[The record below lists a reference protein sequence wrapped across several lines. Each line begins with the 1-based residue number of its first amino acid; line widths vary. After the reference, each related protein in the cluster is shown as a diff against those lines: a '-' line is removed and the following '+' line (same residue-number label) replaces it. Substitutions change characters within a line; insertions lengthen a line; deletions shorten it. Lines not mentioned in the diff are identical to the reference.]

1 MHLEVFAEGDSFLH
15 RMDPRVKIIVFLS
28 FSLLCATSNTLKIT
42 FLYLLYSASLI
53 FCSKI
58 RLKAFLTRLLGANFF
73 IGLIWL
79 FVPMRYFQLEQALMV
94 TMKSNAIIMA
104 TIALLA
110 TSSVFSLA
118 RASLDL
124 KFPKKLASILFLLY
138 RYLTVNHEEYEKL
151 KRAISA
157 RGFSPRLNVHT
168 YKTYGYLIGGL
179 LVRSYERAEET
190 YKCMLSR
197 GFKGDFPLYDVLTWQ
212 KRDLVF
218 GIIMIL
224 ITSFIRFK
232 S

>member
-1 MHLEVFAEGDSFLH
+1 
-15 RMDPRVKIIVFLS
+15 
-28 FSLLCATSNTLKIT
+28 
-42 FLYLLYSASLI
+42 
-53 FCSKI
+53 
-58 RLKAFLTRLLGANFF
+58 
-73 IGLIWL
+73 
-79 FVPMRYFQLEQALMV
+79 MV

-104 TIALLA
+104 TIALLT

-224 ITSFIRFK
+224 IASFIRFK